1 MDQLRQFL
9 FFADRHLPAFGDD
22 QALLLHTGHFPFERR
37 TRHAE
42 IFGQRAIEMFVEA
55 CRQARACKAAFED
68 SFYPLTA
75 CSSGKDGCWDW
86 PEGVW
91 PPFN

>member
-1 MDQLRQFL
+1 MHEKQRLMAMIRKYDFVLYELQLYL
-9 FFADRHLPAFGDD
+9 DTHPGDK
-22 QALLLHTGHFPFERR
+22 
-37 TRHAE
+37 
-42 IFGQRAIEMFVEA
+42 RAVEMFVEA
-55 CRQARACKAAFED
+55 CRQARARKAAFED